1 MANARE
7 ILSRMKSVQD
17 TRKIT
22 NAMYLISSTKLKKSK
37 KLLEETEPY
46 FYSLQDLIRRI
57 LRHMPDVEHFYFN
70 PRKEIKEED
79 RVKGLIVIT
88 GDKGLA
94 GAYNHNVL
102 KMAQEWMEQ
111 SKNHRLYVVGEL
123 GRHYF
128 EARHI
133 QVEEQ
138 FHYTVQNPTMHRAR
152 LISSTILED
161 YEEGRLDEVW
171 IIYTQMINSMQ
182 MEAEM
187 TELLPLKREDFSNI
201 VIPADIIQEEIQMV
215 PSPSAVMDH
224 VVPNYVTGFI
234 FGALVESF
242 CSEQNA
248 RMMAMQSASD
258 NANAILNDLS
268 IEYNRVR
275 QAAITQEITEVI
287 SGAKAQKRNNRK
299 FVNIKGGSHEQ
310 GKIIQVMG
318 PVVDVAFEDDGL
330 PHIKDALVVD
340 NQGKKCVME
349 VAQHVGGNVVRC
361 IMLASSDGLCKDME
375 VEPTGAGIQ
384 VPVGEKTLGRLFNV
398 LGETIDG
405 GESLEGEDKWV
416 IHRDPPSFEDQSP
429 VVEMLET
436 GIKVIDLLAPYAK
449 GGKIGLF
456 GGAGVGKTVLI
467 QELITNIATEH
478 GGYSIF
484 TGVGER
490 SREGND
496 LWTEMRES
504 GVLEKTALVF
514 GQMNEPPG
522 ARMRV
527 AETGLTMAEYFRDVE
542 HQNVLLFI
550 DNIFRFVQAGSEV
563 SALLG
568 RMPSAVGYQPTLATE
583 VGELQERIASTK
595 NGSVTSVQAV
605 YVPADDLTD
614 PAPATTFAHLDATTV
629 LSRKIVEQ
637 GIYPAVDPL
646 ESTSRI
652 LEEDVV
658 GKEHYE
664 VANKVQQMLQKYKE
678 LQDII
683 AILGMEELSE
693 DDKLTVN
700 RARKI
705 QRFYPSP
712 SMWRKTLPAYP
723 VNMCL

>member
-46 FYSLQDLIRRI
+46 FYTLQDLIRRI

-70 PRKEIKEED
+70 PRKEIMEED
-79 RVKGLIVIT
+79 RIKGLIVIT

-187 TELLPLKREDFSNI
+187 TALLPLKREDFSNI

-287 SGAKAQKRNNRK
+287 SGAKAQK
-299 FVNIKGGSHEQ
+299 
-310 GKIIQVMG
+310 
-318 PVVDVAFEDDGL
+318 
-330 PHIKDALVVD
+330 
-340 NQGKKCVME
+340 KK
-349 VAQHVGGNVVRC
+349 H
-361 IMLASSDGLCKDME
+361 S
-375 VEPTGAGIQ
+375 
-384 VPVGEKTLGRLFNV
+384 
-398 LGETIDG
+398 
-405 GESLEGEDKWV
+405 
-416 IHRDPPSFEDQSP
+416 
-429 VVEMLET
+429 
-436 GIKVIDLLAPYAK
+436 
-449 GGKIGLF
+449 
-456 GGAGVGKTVLI
+456 
-467 QELITNIATEH
+467 
-478 GGYSIF
+478 
-484 TGVGER
+484 
-490 SREGND
+490 
-496 LWTEMRES
+496 
-504 GVLEKTALVF
+504 
-514 GQMNEPPG
+514 
-522 ARMRV
+522 
-527 AETGLTMAEYFRDVE
+527 
-542 HQNVLLFI
+542 
-550 DNIFRFVQAGSEV
+550 
-563 SALLG
+563 
-568 RMPSAVGYQPTLATE
+568 
-583 VGELQERIASTK
+583 
-595 NGSVTSVQAV
+595 
-605 YVPADDLTD
+605 
-614 PAPATTFAHLDATTV
+614 
-629 LSRKIVEQ
+629 
-637 GIYPAVDPL
+637 
-646 ESTSRI
+646 
-652 LEEDVV
+652 
-658 GKEHYE
+658 
-664 VANKVQQMLQKYKE
+664 
-678 LQDII
+678 
-683 AILGMEELSE
+683 
-693 DDKLTVN
+693 
-700 RARKI
+700 
-705 QRFYPSP
+705 
-712 SMWRKTLPAYP
+712 
-723 VNMCL
+723 

>member
-138 FHYTVQNPTMHRAR
+138 FHYTVQNHTMHRAR

-171 IIYTQMINSMQ
+171 IIYTQMLNSMQ

-187 TELLPLKREDFSNI
+187 TSLLPLKREDFSNI
-201 VIPADIIQEEIQMV
+201 VIPANIIQEEIQMV

-287 SGAKAQKRNNRK
+287 SGAKAQK
-299 FVNIKGGSHEQ
+299 
-310 GKIIQVMG
+310 
-318 PVVDVAFEDDGL
+318 
-330 PHIKDALVVD
+330 
-340 NQGKKCVME
+340 KK
-349 VAQHVGGNVVRC
+349 H
-361 IMLASSDGLCKDME
+361 S
-375 VEPTGAGIQ
+375 
-384 VPVGEKTLGRLFNV
+384 
-398 LGETIDG
+398 
-405 GESLEGEDKWV
+405 
-416 IHRDPPSFEDQSP
+416 
-429 VVEMLET
+429 
-436 GIKVIDLLAPYAK
+436 
-449 GGKIGLF
+449 
-456 GGAGVGKTVLI
+456 
-467 QELITNIATEH
+467 
-478 GGYSIF
+478 
-484 TGVGER
+484 
-490 SREGND
+490 
-496 LWTEMRES
+496 
-504 GVLEKTALVF
+504 
-514 GQMNEPPG
+514 
-522 ARMRV
+522 
-527 AETGLTMAEYFRDVE
+527 
-542 HQNVLLFI
+542 
-550 DNIFRFVQAGSEV
+550 
-563 SALLG
+563 
-568 RMPSAVGYQPTLATE
+568 
-583 VGELQERIASTK
+583 
-595 NGSVTSVQAV
+595 
-605 YVPADDLTD
+605 
-614 PAPATTFAHLDATTV
+614 
-629 LSRKIVEQ
+629 
-637 GIYPAVDPL
+637 
-646 ESTSRI
+646 
-652 LEEDVV
+652 
-658 GKEHYE
+658 
-664 VANKVQQMLQKYKE
+664 
-678 LQDII
+678 
-683 AILGMEELSE
+683 
-693 DDKLTVN
+693 
-700 RARKI
+700 
-705 QRFYPSP
+705 
-712 SMWRKTLPAYP
+712 
-723 VNMCL
+723 